1 MSEIDILSDEQRMI
15 RESAEGFV
23 AKDSGIDRVRKWRWQ
38 APGFDRAVW
47 RTMVSNGWL
56 GLTWPEAH
64 GGLGMGLGSLGA
76 LVEVLGSGLVPEPLI
91 AASVLGAGSIVH
103 GDNQALQQ
111 SLLPRIANG
120 EVIPALAWQEG
131 PDGLECRPA
140 TRAESKGGVI
150 LLRGTKTHVPAAGG
164 ADGFVVSAWDGVGV
178 GLYWVERGAAG
189 LSMDLAK
196 RVDGGFYGTL
206 TFDGVTVEPGG
217 CVASAKTGEAV
228 LARVLDEARL
238 MASASL
244 LGNMS
249 KALEIS
255 LEYMRN
261 RVQFDKPI
269 GSFQALQH
277 RAVDLYV
284 QQELSR
290 SAVMAATQVFES
302 TTDARARAVAASQAK
317 ARCSDAGLRIT
328 RECIQIH
335 GGIGYTDECNIGLY
349 LKRAMVEASWLGNAS
364 AHRRRY
370 AALNPAAA

>member
-1 MSEIDILSDEQRMI
+1 MI
-15 RESAEGFV
+15 RESAAGFV
-23 AKDSGIDRVRKWRWQ
+23 ARDSGIDRVRRWRWE

-47 RTMVSNGWL
+47 QTMAANGWV
-56 GLTWPEAH
+56 GLALPEAH
-64 GGLGMGLGSLGA
+64 GGLGMGMGALGVLVEELGA
-76 LVEVLGSGLVPEPLI
+76 GLVPEPLV
-91 AASVLGAGSIVH
+91 AAAVLGAGALAR
-103 GDNQALQQ
+103 GDNADLQAD
-111 SLLPRIANG
+111 LLPRVMSG
-120 EVIPALAWQEG
+120 EIIPALAWQEG
-131 PDGLECRPA
+131 PAGMEATPA
-140 TRAESKGGVI
+140 TRADPAGGGVT
-150 LLRGTKTHVPAAGG
+150 LHGAKTHVPAPEG
-164 ADGFVVSAWDGVGV
+164 ADGFIVSAREAGGV

-189 LSMDLAK
+189 LALDLSR
-196 RVDGGFYGTL
+196 RVDGGFYGALTL
-206 TFDGVTVEPGG
+206 DGVKVGPAQR
-217 CVASAKTGEAV
+217 VASAKAGDAV
-228 LARVLDEARL
+228 LARLLDEARL

-244 LGNMS
+244 LGIMS

-290 SAVMAATQVFES
+290 SAVLAAVQVFE
-302 TTDARARAVAASQAK
+302 TTEDPKARAVAASQAK
-317 ARCSDAGLRIT
+317 ARCSEAGLRIT

-349 LKRAMVEASWLGNAS
+349 LKRAMVDASWLGNAS

-370 AALNPAAA
+370 AALQPVAA